1 MENTKTTIM
10 IRCALFTALIAI
22 GAFIQ
27 VPVPYLD
34 YFTLQ
39 FLFVILSG
47 MILGPKYG
55 AISVIIY
62 VLIGLIGIP
71 IFAAGG
77 GIQYIFRPSFGY
89 LLGFIAAA
97 FTVGIVAKNIKA
109 NKFSKYLIAA
119 FSGFIVTYA
128 IGIFYKF
135 IILNLYLGTPTT
147 LGIIFLSCFPLDI
160 PGDILLCVIGS
171 LLASKV
177 NSILG
182 VKYDKCR

>member
-55 AISVIIY
+55 AISVVIY
-62 VLIGLIGIP
+62 VLIGLMGIP

-109 NKFSKYLIAA
+109 NKFQ
-119 FSGFIVTYA
+119 
-128 IGIFYKF
+128 
-135 IILNLYLGTPTT
+135 
-147 LGIIFLSCFPLDI
+147 
-160 PGDILLCVIGS
+160 
-171 LLASKV
+171 
-177 NSILG
+177 SI
-182 VKYDKCR
+182 